1 METINFI
8 KIKKVDLDNLKI
20 CSKCGTP
27 KQFIRISSD
36 GESHVFNIRCECEE
50 REYQA
55 RKQAEARAEKEL
67 ELKMKAEKLRNNG
80 IAVKQYHSYTLEAD
94 DKKTPE
100 ITAKIKDYI
109 DNFAKC
115 ALTGEGLMLYGG
127 VGTGKTF
134 LAMCVANA
142 LIDKGYKV
150 YATSLSQIAR
160 ELRDFAKAESRFK
173 ALMDYK
179 LIVLDDLGTESAMPS
194 TMEIIYQVID
204 GWTSRNI
211 PLVIT
216 TNLTP
221 EIFEKAANGSG
232 SVDTAR
238 VSSRILEKCYPIR
251 VNAIKRRDLKA
262 KQNKAEMDKRY
273 GLQNK

>member
-1 METINFI
+1 METIKIIDGI
-8 KIKKVDLDNLKI
+8 KY
-20 CSKCGTP
+20 CSNCNKP
-27 KQFIRISSD
+27 KEFVRKLGNTEFRLSC
-36 GESHVFNIRCECEE
+36 RCECEE

-55 RKQAEARAEKEL
+55 RKQAE
-67 ELKMKAEKLRNNG
+67 LKAQQEFEWRMKAEKLRNNG
-80 IAVKQYHSYTLEAD
+80 IAVKQYHSYTLEND
-94 DKKTPE
+94 DNLTPE

-109 DNFAKC
+109 DNFAKY
-115 ALTGEGLMLYGG
+115 ALMGEGLMLYGG

-232 SVDTAR
+232 AIDTAR
-238 VSSRILEKCYPIR
+238 VSSRILEKCRPIK
-251 VNAIKRRDLKA
+251 VNAIKRRDLKM
-262 KQNKAEMDKRY
+262 KQNRDKWK
-273 GLQNK
+273 GENNGN

>member
-1 METINFI
+1 MEKIEIVI
-8 KIKKVDLDNLKI
+8 KGLKY
-20 CSKCGTP
+20 CAKCKTP
-27 KQFIRISSD
+27 KQFIRVVD
-36 GESHVFNIRCECEE
+36 GVTKIYPTRCECEE

-55 RKQAEARAEKEL
+55 RKQTEEKVKRDF
-67 ELKMKAEKLRNNG
+67 ELKMKAEKLRNSG

-94 DKKTPE
+94 DNKTPE

-109 DNFAKC
+109 DNFAKY

-127 VGTGKTF
+127 IGTGKTF

-150 YATSLSQIAR
+150 YATSLSEIAR
-160 ELRDFAKAESRFK
+160 QLRDFYKAESRFK

-221 EIFEKAANGSG
+221 EIFEQAKNGGASI
-232 SVDTAR
+232 DAAR
-238 VSSRILEKCYPIR
+238 VSSRILEKCQPIR
-251 VNAIKRRDLKA
+251 VNAIKRRDLKTKINQEKWRA
-262 KQNKAEMDKRY
+262 
-273 GLQNK
+273 

>member
-1 METINFI
+1 MEKIEFI
-8 KIKKVDLDNLKI
+8 KIKTDDVKNI
-20 CSKCGTP
+20 CSKCKTP
-27 KQFIRISSD
+27 KQIIKMI
-36 GESHVFNIRCECEE
+36 GNTAHIFNIRCECEE

-55 RKQAEARAEKEL
+55 RKQAELKAQQEFEL
-67 ELKMKAEKLRNNG
+67 RMKAEKLRNNG
-80 IAVKQYHSYTLEAD
+80 IAVKQYHSYTLEND
-94 DKKTPE
+94 DNLTPE

-109 DNFAKC
+109 DNFAKYV
-115 ALTGEGLMLYGG
+115 LTGEGLMLYGG

-134 LAMCVANA
+134 LAMCIANA

-173 ALMDYK
+173 SFMDYK

-221 EIFEKAANGSG
+221 EIFEKAASG
-232 SVDTAR
+232 GASVDTAR
-238 VSSRILEKCYPIR
+238 VSSRILEKCRPIK
-251 VNAIKRRDLKA
+251 VNAIKRRELKM
-262 KQNKAEMDKRY
+262 KQNRDKWK
-273 GLQNK
+273 GENNGN

>member
-1 METINFI
+1 METIKIIDGI
-8 KIKKVDLDNLKI
+8 KY
-20 CSKCGTP
+20 CTKCMTP
-27 KQFIRISSD
+27 KQIIKMIGD
-36 GESHVFNIRCECEE
+36 TAHVYNVRCECEE

-55 RKQAEARAEKEL
+55 RKQAELKAQQEFEL
-67 ELKMKAEKLRNNG
+67 RMKAEKLRNNG
-80 IAVKQYHSYTLEAD
+80 IAVKQYHSYTLEND
-94 DKKTPE
+94 DNLTPE

-109 DNFAKC
+109 NNFVKY

-134 LAMCVANA
+134 LAMCIANA

-150 YATSLSQIAR
+150 YATSLSQITR
-160 ELRDFAKAESRFK
+160 LLRDFNKAEGRYN
-173 ALMDYK
+173 ALMSYD
-179 LIVLDDLGTESAMPS
+179 LIILDDLGTESAMPS

-232 SVDTAR
+232 AIDTAR
-238 VSSRILEKCYPIR
+238 VSSRILEKCRPIK
-251 VNAIKRRDLKA
+251 VNAIKRRELKM
-262 KQNKAEMDKRY
+262 KQNRDKWK
-273 GLQNK
+273 GENNGN

>member
-1 METINFI
+1 MEKIEFI
-8 KIKKVDLDNLKI
+8 KIKESDVI
-20 CSKCGTP
+20 CAKCGKS
-27 KQFIRISSD
+27 KQIVKMLND
-36 GESHVFNIRCECEE
+36 KVYVFPVRCECEE

-55 RKQAEARAEKEL
+55 RKQAEEIAQKEF
-67 ELKMKAEKLRNNG
+67 ELKMRAEKLRSNG

-94 DKKTPE
+94 DNKTPE
-100 ITAKIKDYI
+100 ITAKIKAYI
-109 DNFAKC
+109 NNFPKYKEAGK
-115 ALTGEGLMLYGG
+115 GLMLYGG

-134 LAMCVANA
+134 YAMCVANA

-150 YATSLSQIAR
+150 YATSLSQVAR
-160 ELRDFAKAESRFK
+160 LLRDFNKAESRFN
-173 ALMDYK
+173 ALMNYD

-221 EIFEKAANGSG
+221 EIFEQATNGGTSI
-232 SVDTAR
+232 DTAR

-251 VNAIKRRDLKA
+251 VNAIKRRELNM
-262 KQNKAEMDKRY
+262 KQNREIWGNR
-273 GLQNK
+273 